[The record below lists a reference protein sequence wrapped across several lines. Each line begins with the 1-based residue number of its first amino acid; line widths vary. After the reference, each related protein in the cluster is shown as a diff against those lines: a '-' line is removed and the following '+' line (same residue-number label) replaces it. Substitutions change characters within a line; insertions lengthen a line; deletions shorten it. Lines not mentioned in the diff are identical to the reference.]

1 MKKLFLISVLLF
13 GIFSYGFAQEAG
25 KKATAIKIGGSK
37 KPVYVIDGIKQSPY
51 GSFALTDLKVETIE
65 EIKIVK
71 SEEALK
77 LFGSEAIDGAVIVI
91 TKAGK
96 KIPSSLALDNK
107 IEQLN
112 FGKGIA
118 GFSASKF
125 SGVGVN
131 NIDTAGLGNRPGI
144 IIRGLNTS
152 GANYNDVVYILDGE
166 KVEKDA
172 LSWLDPN
179 TIATVSVLK
188 KGSAISLYGPRA
200 NNGVVVITT
209 KVKPVLKPVEKQD
222 KN

>member
-1 MKKLFLISVLLF
+1 MKKLFIISALLF
-13 GIFSYGFAQEAG
+13 GMFSYGFAQEAG
-25 KKATAIKIGGSK
+25 KKATATKVRGSK
-37 KPVYVIDGIKQSPY
+37 KPVYIIDGIKQSPY
-51 GSFALTDLKVETIE
+51 SSFAITDLKAETID
-65 EIKIVK
+65 EIKIVN

-77 LFGSEAIDGAVIVI
+77 LFGTEAIDGAVIVT

-96 KIPSSLALDNK
+96 RFPASLALDNK

-125 SGVGVN
+125 SGVQINKMDSV
-131 NIDTAGLGNRPGI
+131 GLGKRSAI
-144 IIRGLNTS
+144 LRGLNNP
-152 GANYNDVVYILDGE
+152 GAGYNEPVYILNGE
-166 KVEKDA
+166 KVEKDV

-179 TIATVSVLK
+179 TISTVNILK
-188 KGSAISLYGPRA
+188 KGSEVSLYGPQA

-209 KVKPVLKPVEKQD
+209 KAKPVLKSIEKQD